1 MKIYC
6 SCLILPLCLPILFS
20 SAFLGS
26 SSSLGTE
33 KFLIQTLLL
42 HALENRGSLSV
53 TPATWAVLP
62 TSYSQAYL
70 AVGVVCECRAL

>member
-20 SAFLGS
+20 LAFLES
-26 SSSLGTE
+26 ISRLGTE

-42 HALENRGSLSV
+42 HAFANIGSLSAI
-53 TPATWAVLP
+53 PATWAVLP
-62 TSYSQAYL
+62 TPYSQA
-70 AVGVVCECRAL
+70 